1 MQAFDWHRPA
11 SLAEARALLGAGGGD
26 AALIA
31 GGHTLLPAMKS
42 GLRVPSALIDLS
54 GVPGLDGI
62 AIEGDRLVVGA
73 MTRHRAIET
82 STLVRE
88 RLPMLADMAALV
100 GDPAVR
106 ARGTLGGALANNDPA
121 ADYPAAVLAL
131 AAEVHTDRRTIAA
144 DDFFEGMFAT
154 ALAEDEIVTA
164 VVFPCVPSAYAKYR
178 HPISRYALA
187 GVCVARHPGN
197 VRVAVTGAGS
207 GVFRWSAAETALDAA
222 FDVAAIEALRPDPG
236 DLSSDLHASAG
247 YRAQLCSVMLA
258 QAVHNLST
266 A

>member
-1 MQAFDWHRPA
+1 MQAFEWHCPSTIA
-11 SLAEARALLGAGGGD
+11 AARALMGGD

-42 GLRVPSALIDLS
+42 GLRQPSALIDLS
-54 GVPGLDGI
+54 RIPGLGTI
-62 AIEGDRLVVGA
+62 AIEGDRLVIGA
-73 MTRHRAIET
+73 MARHRAIET
-82 STLVRE
+82 SALVRQH
-88 RLPMLADMAALV
+88 LPMLARMAALV

-131 AAEVHTDRRTIAA
+131 GTQIRTDRRTIAA
-144 DDFFEGMFAT
+144 DDYFRGMFTT
-154 ALAEDEIVTA
+154 ALEEDEIIVGA
-164 VVFPCVPSAYAKYR
+164 SFPCLPSAYAKHR

-187 GVCVARHPGN
+187 GICVARHASG

-207 GVFRWSAAETALDAA
+207 GVFRWSEAEAALAGT
-222 FDVAAIEALRPDPG
+222 FTVATVADLRPDPA
-236 DLSSDLHASAG
+236 DLSSDIHASAE

-258 QAVHNLST
+258 QAIHEISP